1 MNKALILGLT
11 LTLSVAAA
19 QTGAP
24 TAPPAP
30 SAITDV
36 SADHWARE
44 AVALLIRRGILMGY
58 PDGTFRGNGTL
69 TRYEAAVIFA
79 RLTENGVL
87 NSAAVPFT
95 AEERDT
101 LTRGVQELRAQL
113 STTTERA
120 ATLTTDVDL
129 LQQRLSAAEAALAQ
143 VISVA
148 ATRAEVDALA
158 ARVPTNERLADQLA
172 TKADAADVAAL
183 RERIAQLEQRSAAM
197 DTAAPPAPQATQPTP
212 ATLPDVTFRPD
223 PEPRLSLGGGV
234 ERGLG
239 SGTGYNAAIEYR
251 DALGGLNLRGSGMLS
266 TATQSYSLQV
276 NAVKPFGGPATALRP
291 YVGAGVGMLVSPDV
305 TTKTGVTD
313 TYGSALLGAAYNFTD
328 TMKLYT
334 ELDGRYFFTTKGA
347 ATGNTAD
354 SNNRVGISV
363 RAGVMIAF

>member
-1 MNKALILGLT
+1 MKKALLLS
-11 LTLSVAAA
+11 LTLSLGVAAA
-19 QTGAP
+19 QTTTATPTATAP
-24 TAPPAP
+24 T
-30 SAITDV
+30 AITDV

-44 AVALLIRRGILMGY
+44 AVALLIRRGIIMGY

-69 TRYEAAVIFA
+69 TRYEAAMVFA
-79 RLTENGVL
+79 RLIDTGLL
-87 NSAAVPFT
+87 NSPASPFT
-95 AEERDT
+95 PEDRDV
-101 LTRGVQELRAQL
+101 LTRGVQELRTQL
-113 STTTERA
+113 ATVTERTN
-120 ATLTTDVDL
+120 TLTTDVDL

-158 ARVPTNERLADQLA
+158 ARVPTTAAVNAQLA
-172 TKADAADVAAL
+172 TKADTATVDALAARV
-183 RERIAQLEQRSAAM
+183 AQLEAAR
-197 DTAAPPAPQATQPTP
+197 PEPAPAATAPAAPTP

-251 DALGGLNLRGSGMLS
+251 DAIGGLNLRGSGMLS
-266 TATQSYSLQV
+266 TATQSYGLQV
-276 NAVKPFGGPATALRP
+276 HAVKPFGTSATMLRP
-291 YVGAGVGMLVSPDV
+291 YIGAGVGMLVSPDV

-334 ELDGRYFFTTKGA
+334 EVDGRYFFTTKGA

-363 RAGVMIAF
+363 RAGVMITF